1 MRYFIVHKQDE
12 KSLNVKNEILN
23 KFNGILDE
31 DMPEVVFSIGGDGT
45 VLDVIGKYQGRIEA
59 ILIVSIHTGNL
70 GFYTEFLPN
79 EIDHMLKLLTQ
90 DKEVVEYALLAYEV
104 SNHKG
109 YALNEL
115 TISGQHHMIKAE
127 VYIDETYLMQTRGN
141 GICISTPTGSTA
153 YNKALGGA
161 VLDNDLKAIQLT
173 LIAPFETAGNKVIYP
188 LVISDKH
195 EFVIKPSNPKVD
207 LSFDRRYLSVEDGN
221 EIKVK
226 LSDVYVKFLKN
237 HKHGFANRIN
247 KTFIGNN

>member
-12 KSLNVKNEILN
+12 KSLNVKRELLD
-23 KFNGILDE
+23 KFNGVLDE
-31 DMPEVVFSIGGDGT
+31 LEPEVVFSIGGDGT
-45 VLDVIGKYQGRIEA
+45 VLDVIAKYQSRISK

-70 GFYTEFLPN
+70 GFYTEFLPS
-79 EIDHMLKLLTQ
+79 EIDLMLKLLNE
-90 DKEVVEYALLAYEV
+90 KIEVVEYGLLDYKV
-104 SNHKG
+104 GDHKG
-109 YALNEL
+109 FALNEL

-127 VYIDETYLMQTRGN
+127 VYINETYLMYTRGN

-173 LIAPFETAGNKVIYP
+173 LIAPFETAGNKVVYP

-195 EFVIKPSNPKVD
+195 EFVIKPDSPEID
-207 LSFDRRYLSVEDGN
+207 LSFDRRYLSVTN
-221 EIKVK
+221 ASEIRVK

-247 KTFIGNN
+247 KTFIGTK